1 MSDPQVLSMYSS
13 DPQNPPHYIGR
24 QNCEPLTR
32 QKFLSLHHNWQ
43 QLLDGKKTYLRP
55 PKNNR
60 VAKDNY
66 DGSVF
71 VTPEPPELALHCLV

>member
-1 MSDPQVLSMYSS
+1 MSDPQVLFMYSS
-13 DPQNPPHYIGR
+13 DPQNLPHYIGR

-66 DGSVF
+66 DDSVF
-71 VTPEPPELALHCLV
+71 VTPEPPELALHCQV